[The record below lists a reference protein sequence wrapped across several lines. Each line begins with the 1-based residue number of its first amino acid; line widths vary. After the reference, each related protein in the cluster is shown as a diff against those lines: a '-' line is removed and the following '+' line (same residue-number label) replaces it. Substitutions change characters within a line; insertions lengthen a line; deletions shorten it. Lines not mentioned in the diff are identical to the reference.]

1 MSSRERLR
9 RTRGSTATTIL
20 PVSRQL
26 KTPVCKLG
34 LAVAIALAA
43 GAMLPTSGLA
53 SRASVPVRFR
63 GGALWVT
70 QLAPGQSGAEVVEQA
85 ASAGLHTVYLKA
97 AEGTAPEPQFSAAL
111 VSEMRAAG
119 ATVCGW
125 MFAVGANPE
134 AEAAAAVAAAHAGA
148 QCLVV
153 DAEGEYDSLYYPA
166 QLFVHALRTQLGA
179 GFPIGLASQAEVYE
193 HPKFP
198 YSVFLGPGAFNVVL
212 PLMYWLDFGISVDA
226 VYRDTIAANA
236 IYGRPILPVG
246 QLYGT
251 PTSAELLRF
260 RALAQAYGTP
270 GVSFFDLAAAQPG
283 QLPALAS
290 PLPALPRRAVPLPT
304 VHASADSDEIVQAQE
319 LLNAAGAHLPVGGF
333 FGAQTAHAV
342 AAFQARHHLSASGV
356 LDAATWKALLRFR
369 PREPSWATGPPDSAR

>member
-1 MSSRERLR
+1 MGWLR
-9 RTRGSTATTIL
+9 
-20 PVSRQL
+20 Q
-26 KTPVCKLG
+26 KTSAWTLWPAV
-34 LAVAIALAA
+34 AVAITACAL
-43 GAMLPTSGLA
+43 LPTSGLA
-53 SRASVPVRFR
+53 AQAPVPQPFK

-70 QLAPGQSGAEVVEQA
+70 QLAPGQSGAEVVAQA

-97 AEGTAPEPQFSAAL
+97 AEGSTSEPQFAAAL

-125 MFAVGANPE
+125 MFAVGANPQ

-179 GFPIGLASQAEVYE
+179 SFPIGLASQAEVYE

-226 VYRDTIAANA
+226 VYSDAMAANA

-260 RALAQAYGTP
+260 RALAHSYGSP

-283 QLPALAS
+283 QLPSLAS
-290 PLPALPRRAVPLPT
+290 PFPALPRTTIRLPT
-304 VHASADSDEIVQAQE
+304 VHSGADGDEIVQSQE

-333 FGAQTAHAV
+333 FGTQTAKAV
-342 AAFQARHHLSASGV
+342 AAFQARHHLAVNGV
-356 LDAATWKALLRFR
+356 LGAATWKALLHFR
-369 PREPSWATGPPDSAR
+369 PREPSWAAGPPDSAQ

>member
-1 MSSRERLR
+1 
-9 RTRGSTATTIL
+9 
-20 PVSRQL
+20 VSWQLL

-34 LAVAIALAA
+34 LAVAIALATV
-43 GAMLPTSGLA
+43 AMHPTSGLA
-53 SRASVPVRFR
+53 SQASVPVQFR

-70 QLAPGQSGAEVVEQA
+70 QLAPGQSGAEVVQQA

-97 AEGTAPEPQFSAAL
+97 AEGATPEPQFSAAL
-111 VSEMRAAG
+111 VSEMRVAG

-125 MFAVGANPE
+125 MFAVGTNPE
-134 AEAAAAVAAAHAGA
+134 AEAAAAVAAAQAGA

-153 DAEGEYDSLYYPA
+153 DAEGEYDSRYYPA
-166 QLFVHALRTQLGA
+166 QLFVHALRAQLGA
-179 GFPIGLASQAEVYE
+179 SFPIGLASQAEVYE

-226 VYRDTIAANA
+226 VYRDTMAANA

-246 QLYGT
+246 QLYGA
-251 PTSAELLRF
+251 PTNAELLRF
-260 RALAQAYGTP
+260 RALAHAYGTP
-270 GVSFFDLAAAQPG
+270 GVSFFDLAAAAPG
-283 QLPALAS
+283 QLPTLAS
-290 PLPALPRRAVPLPT
+290 PLPALPRKQVLLPT
-304 VHASADSDEIVQAQE
+304 VHASADGDEIVQAQE

-333 FGAQTAHAV
+333 FGAQTAKAV
-342 AAFQARHHLSASGV
+342 ATFQARHHLSASGV

-369 PREPSWATGPPDSAR
+369 PREPSWSTGPPDSAQ